1 MNKNRLS
8 KLQISYLS
16 NKCWLMQ
23 IYRLRFYNAN
33 ELMSR
38 FQGHCWR
45 DFTTE
50 LFILFNF
57 CTNSQLALRRILLVL
72 KSEIALHRFNRL
84 GCSKNIHVRNKWK
97 NRVSWKLQLR
107 TSFIICKTQP
117 IKSSITWI
125 FNRKNLKILFENVL
139 KPTRFFFY
147 WTPWNH
153 LLIHNTTFIS
163 ALNLHYW
170 SM

>member
-1 MNKNRLS
+1 
-8 KLQISYLS
+8 
-16 NKCWLMQ
+16 MQ

-72 KSEIALHRFNRL
+72 KSKIALERINRL
-84 GCSKNIHVRNKWK
+84 GCSKNRFHVRNISKHT
-97 NRVSWKLQLR
+97 VSSKFQLR
-107 TSFIICKTQP
+107 TSLIICKTQP
-117 IKSSITWI
+117 ISLVLHEYFINKIW
-125 FNRKNLKILFENVL
+125 RVLLKMYWSLQVSL
-139 KPTRFFFY
+139 VY
-147 WTPWNH
+147 WTPWFQ
-153 LLIHNTTFIS
+153 LSIHNATFLS

-170 SM
+170 LM

>member
-1 MNKNRLS
+1 MHIHSRDNNFVTLNEKNRLS
-8 KLQISYLS
+8 KLQISHLS
-16 NKCWLMQ
+16 NECGLMQ

-38 FQGHCWR
+38 FQGQCWR

-50 LFILFNF
+50 LFISLNF
-57 CTNSQLALRRILLVL
+57 CTHCQLALRRILLVL
-72 KSEIALHRFNRL
+72 KSKIALERINRL

-117 IKSSITWI
+117 IS
-125 FNRKNLKILFENVL
+125 LVL
-139 KPTRFFFY
+139 
-147 WTPWNH
+147 H
-153 LLIHNTTFIS
+153 E
-163 ALNLHYW
+163 
-170 SM
+170 